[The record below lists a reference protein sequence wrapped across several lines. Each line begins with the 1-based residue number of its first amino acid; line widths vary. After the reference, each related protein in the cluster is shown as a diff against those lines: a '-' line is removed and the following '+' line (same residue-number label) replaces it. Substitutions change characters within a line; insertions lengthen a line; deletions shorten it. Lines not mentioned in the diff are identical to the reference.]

1 MIKKL
6 FKKAVDSGWALA
18 VGTLGATIG
27 NAIYEVGSYVVHE
40 TILKNDEEEECE
52 EDEDSEN
59 ESENEENKN

>member
-52 EDEDSEN
+52 EEDSED

>member
-40 TILKNDEEEECE
+40 TILKNDEE
-52 EDEDSEN
+52 DEDSED
-59 ESENEENKN
+59 ESENEENEN

>member
-18 VGTLGATIG
+18 VGTLGAAIG

-40 TILKNDEEEECE
+40 TILKEDEKNTDEEICE
-52 EDEDSEN
+52 EQQAA
-59 ESENEENKN
+59 

>member
-40 TILKNDEEEECE
+40 TILKNDEEEEEYE

-59 ESENEENKN
+59 ESEENEN

>member
-40 TILKNDEEEECE
+40 TILKNDDEEE
-52 EDEDSEN
+52 EDEDSED